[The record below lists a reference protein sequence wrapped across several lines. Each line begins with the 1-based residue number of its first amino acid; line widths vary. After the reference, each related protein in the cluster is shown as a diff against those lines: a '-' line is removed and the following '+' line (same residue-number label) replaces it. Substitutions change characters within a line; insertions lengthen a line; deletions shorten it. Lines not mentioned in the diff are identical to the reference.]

1 MSEVITDKRERPA
14 SAVISI
20 IVAILTGGYMLPWMI
35 AALRGESNAWPI
47 FWLNLLLGWT
57 VVGWVIALVMACMPH
72 QAVGVRPS

>member
-35 AALRGESNAWPI
+35 AALRGKSNAWPI
-47 FWLNLLLGWT
+47 FWLNLLLVWC
-57 VVGWVIALVMACMPH
+57 LPLACLAGAAAMFLRRR
-72 QAVGVRPS
+72 A